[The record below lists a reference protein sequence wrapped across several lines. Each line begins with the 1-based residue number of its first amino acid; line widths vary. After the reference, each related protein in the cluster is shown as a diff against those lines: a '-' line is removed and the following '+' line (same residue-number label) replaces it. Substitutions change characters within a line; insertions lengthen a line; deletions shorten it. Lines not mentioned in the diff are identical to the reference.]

1 MQSMKKTT
9 PAPHLRAVDCLEE
22 PRTASA
28 ERKRFTKMNLEIT
41 SEGVWYFKTY
51 KCMQTLDQSL
61 KPQQYS
67 NDWEYAQAE

>member
-51 KCMQTLDQSL
+51 KCMQTLD
-61 KPQQYS
+61 
-67 NDWEYAQAE
+67 